1 MRTSLVLLGLLN
13 ACGLGAQQ
21 VADPGFRPVF
31 SDAAFP
37 PGKGAVVAIDEAH
50 GNFHTRDGRYQGF
63 TRVAEA
69 DGHRV
74 RTWDTAFDPEA
85 LNAVDVLVI
94 ANALHPSNAEQWAL
108 PTPSAFTAA
117 EVSAVRKWVED
128 GGALL
133 LLADHMPF
141 AGAASELAE
150 AFGFAVSNCFA
161 MREPQRPMDLFAIG
175 EGLVAEGPAAGLDTV
190 VTFTGSAFRLAPDAQ
205 PLLELG
211 PAWTLLEPDT
221 AWRFSDGTRRRT
233 GEGWV
238 QGAYLE
244 VGRGRMV
251 LLGEAAMFSA
261 QLAGPER
268 QPVGMNHPQA
278 RGNVALLRGTLRWLT
293 RR

>member
-13 ACGLGAQQ
+13 TCGLMAQQ

-37 PGKGAVVAIDEAH
+37 PEKGAVVAIDEAH

-74 RTWDTAFDPEA
+74 RTWDMVFAPEA

-108 PTPSAFTAA
+108 PTPSAFTDA
-117 EVSAVRKWVED
+117 EVSAVRKWVES

-150 AFGFAVSNCFA
+150 AFGFTVSNCFA
-161 MREPQRPMDLFAIG
+161 MREPQRSLDLFTSG
-175 EGLVAEGPAAGLDTV
+175 QGLLAEGPAAGLDTV
-190 VTFTGSAFRLAPDAQ
+190 ATFTGSAFRLAPDAH

-211 PAWTLLEPDT
+211 PDWTLLEPDT
-221 AWRFSDGTRRRT
+221 AWSFSDGTSQRS

-238 QGAYLE
+238 QGAALE
-244 VGRGRMV
+244 LGQGRMV
-251 LLGEAAMFSA
+251 LFGEAAMFSA

-268 QPVGMNHPQA
+268 KPVGMNHPQA

>member
-1 MRTSLVLLGLLN
+1 MRSSLVLLEFLHVIGLQ
-13 ACGLGAQQ
+13 AQQ

-31 SDAAFP
+31 GDAAFP
-37 PGKGAVVAIDEAH
+37 PGEGPVVAIDQAH

-63 TRVAEA
+63 ARVAEA

-74 RTWDTAFDPEA
+74 RTWDTGFDPEA
-85 LNAVDVLVI
+85 LNEVDVLVI
-94 ANALHPSNAEQWAL
+94 ANALHPSNAEHWAL
-108 PTPSAFTAA
+108 PTPSAFTDA
-117 EVSAVRKWVED
+117 EVSTVRKWVEN

-141 AGAASELAE
+141 AGAASELAA
-150 AFGFAVSNCFA
+150 AFGFTFSNGFA
-161 MREPQRPMDLFAIG
+161 LREPQRPADLFTIG

-190 VTFTGSAFRLAPDAQ
+190 ATFTGSAFRPAPEAQ

-221 AWRFSDGTRRRT
+221 AWRFSDGTRQRS
-233 GEGWV
+233 GDGWV

-244 VGRGRMV
+244 VGLGRMV

-268 QPVGMNHPQA
+268 QPVGMNHPLA